1 MGLSHERRV
10 YPRPASMAG
19 ARRRVSVTRSQRS
32 GTLHAMLWA
41 GGDDPQ
47 LKASKIFETVA
58 DLRRWLVGL
67 GRGVAVVW
75 TAELLADRSLAITV
89 AVATGMPLPE

>member
-1 MGLSHERRV
+1 MGLAHERRIFA
-10 YPRPASMAG
+10 RPASLAG
-19 ARRRVSVTRSQRS
+19 ARRRVSVARSRRS

-41 GGDDPQ
+41 GGDEPQ
-47 LKASKIFETVA
+47 LRASKIFETVA

-75 TAELLADRSLAITV
+75 TEELLADRSLAITV
-89 AVATGMPLPE
+89 AVATGVPLPQ

>member
-1 MGLSHERRV
+1 MGVTHERRV
-10 YPRPASMAG
+10 RARPASLAG
-19 ARRRVSVTRSQRS
+19 ARRRVSVTRSTRS
-32 GTLHAMLWA
+32 GTIHAMLWV

-58 DLRRWLVGL
+58 DLRGWLVRL

-75 TAELLADRSLAITV
+75 TKELLADRSLSITV
-89 AVATGMPLPE
+89 SVATGMPIP